1 MRSHN
6 QSLIVLEQ
14 EKIQLMREKHDMDKA
29 EKEKKEDERIL
40 GIDLDACTSAQRVYY
55 ETLQEEI
62 LEKIAA
68 RRRKRRGP

>member
-1 MRSHN
+1 
-6 QSLIVLEQ
+6 
-14 EKIQLMREKHDMDKA
+14 MREKHDMDKA